1 MTLYSAKLR
10 SWKEIRGYILMYI
23 SSAKRTLITSCCFE
37 GQRAKVLWSRRLRG
51 SSGIIPGVYD
61 LPRTN
66 NNLVGVSRPSP
77 PARRSRNPSSLSLDK
92 PHSRRPHCINNE
104 WRQPNFHCYII
115 SYGLHAIGHATA
127 IIISLVFAPCVRATQ
142 PRACVCVCERGD
154 SPRRDLAMRP
164 SL

>member
-1 MTLYSAKLR
+1 MTQQIKILKEN
-10 SWKEIRGYILMYI
+10 KEIYSRICI
-23 SSAKRTLITSCCFE
+23 SNDSHHFLLLRRTAGKSFVVE
-37 GQRAKVLWSRRLRG
+37 RRLRG

-77 PARRSRNPSSLSLDK
+77 PTRRNLSSLSLDK
-92 PHSRRPHCINNE
+92 PYSRRPHCINNE

-127 IIISLVFAPCVRATQ
+127 IIISLIFASPCVRVRAC
-142 PRACVCVCERGD
+142 ACVCVCV
-154 SPRRDLAMRP
+154 RRL
-164 SL
+164 STS